1 MNLGYVS
8 MAADMPARPID
19 KPEDYEPPTWRE
31 VEPVLKKLKRQ
42 REPFIQ
48 REWEVR
54 RALDGQWDDVLRLIP
69 SSYRKILLPPDVPE
83 LRDMVYRVSGLIRKR
98 PLTMNVHAP
107 EPRPG
112 AQKKAAGEEARL
124 NAFRIMIADQHH
136 RDPFD
141 MGIDNQVHY
150 GESWIT
156 VWPDPRRMK
165 RGEYKRLN
173 GESARDYS
181 KRYKETMAFYGI
193 PMHMPDHDPAT
204 VFPAFND
211 DDTLA
216 FLFIETEHDTFD
228 IQTKMGYAPIKD
240 ANGNTY
246 DWKTIGPPLIPA
258 DSPVADAG
266 GRVDVE
272 HDRGTDG
279 YKGAQEKPT
288 KKTIFIDPWV
298 YQCYLDGVKVEEWVH
313 DFGYVPTFYAR
324 GSDSAD
330 RTYGKESRGL
340 IEPALAIAKQVVYYS
355 AMMSSSAAQYGFPTP
370 FLKNPVH
377 GLVNERGEPLTRK
390 VVFGEMNLMGAG
402 EEVTFPFLDANSN
415 EDFLKY
421 LDLLNGKM
429 EASTLSNFGK
439 AIGTDIAGYA
449 IAQIRSMQLSVLSP
463 LYRNAERQW
472 RNIGYFT
479 RHLVKNGHVPELYL
493 RGAVE
498 EDEDGT
504 EFRPVLEWG
513 PSHCTDYSITTHIDE
528 GIQQDEIAERK
539 SAIEMNQ
546 SGIWSV
552 ARAMEHTGVED
563 PAMEKLEIS
572 NDRIMSSPAYDEV
585 VLRMAMQMVSERHN
599 AAQQQE
605 GQSPFNQALEKAKRD
620 HMGGGGQF
628 QNQGGSPVNAD
639 QAGTPLQQQPQTDMP
654 QGGGPTAGP
663 QGGGINQ
670 QSLGVPQLPGGVR
683 GGQVPV
689 RAPG

>member
-1 MNLGYVS
+1 
-8 MAADMPARPID
+8 MPEFPSQPEM
-19 KPEDYEPPTWRE
+19 KPAHYSPPTWRE
-31 VEPVLKKLKRQ
+31 IAPVLEKLKRERQ
-42 REPFIQ
+42 PFID
-48 REWEVR
+48 REWETR
-54 RALDGQWDDVLRLIP
+54 RALRGQWDQVLSLIP

-98 PLTMNVHAP
+98 PLTLNVHAP

-112 AQKKAAGEEARL
+112 AQKKAADEEARL
-124 NAFRIMIADQHH
+124 NALRLMIADQHH

-165 RGEYKRLN
+165 RDEYKRRD

-193 PMHMPDHDPAT
+193 PLHMPDHDPCT

-216 FLFIETEHDTFD
+216 FVMIETEHSTFN
-228 IQTKMGYAPIKD
+228 IQTMMGYAPVK
-240 ANGNTY
+240 NREGTTY

-258 DSPVADAG
+258 DTARG
-266 GRVDVE
+266 NNGRVDVE

-279 YKGAQEKPT
+279 YQGASEKPV
-288 KKTIFIDPWV
+288 KKLIYIDPWV
-298 YQCYLDGVKVEEWVH
+298 YQCWLDGVKVEEWEH
-313 DFGYVPTFYAR
+313 NFGYVPTFYAR
-324 GSDSAD
+324 GSDTAD
-330 RTYGKESRGL
+330 RTPGQESRGL
-340 IEPALAIAKQVVYYS
+340 IEPALSIAKQVVYYS
-355 AMMSSSAAQYGFPTP
+355 AMMSSSAAQHGFPTP

-390 VVFGEMNLMGAG
+390 VVFGEMNLMGQG
-402 EEVTFPFLDANSN
+402 EEIDFPYLNANMNENFLQ
-415 EDFLKY
+415 Y

-429 EASTLSNFGK
+429 ESSTLSNFGK
-439 AIGTDIAGYA
+439 AIGSDIAGYA

-463 LYRNAERQW
+463 IYRNAERQW
-472 RNIGYFT
+472 RNIAYFQ
-479 RHLVKNGHVPELYL
+479 RHLVKEGHVPELYL

-504 EFRPVLEWG
+504 EFRPVLEYK
-513 PSHCTDYSITTHIDE
+513 PSDCTSYSITTHIDE

-539 SAIEMNQ
+539 SAIEMKET
-546 SGIWSV
+546 GIWSV
-552 ARAMEHTGVED
+552 TRAMEHTGVED
-563 PAMEKLEIS
+563 PAMEQLEID
-572 NDRIMSSPAYDEV
+572 NRRVMSSPAFDEV
-585 VLRMAMQMVSERHN
+585 VLRMAVEMASERH
-599 AAQQQE
+599 E
-605 GQSPFNQALEKAKRD
+605 ITREESSSPFYQALEKAKQEY
-620 HMGGGGQF
+620 MGGGGQF
-628 QNQGGSPVNAD
+628 QNQQGAPMNAD
-639 QAGTPLQQQPQTDMP
+639 PAGTPMNQQPSLDMP

-663 QGGGINQ
+663 QGGGGGAGLRQ
-670 QSLGVPQLPGGVR
+670 QDMAVPQLPGGVR
-683 GGQVPV
+683 GRQQTPV